1 MTVSEYEMYMTALD
15 EVEKRIGDDAKFPVV
30 KDSKIETCCYA
41 TLKFPEE
48 DVLSDEKPKTITLT
62 KEQRLTR
69 KYIVIECRLWYGNIQ
84 LRKKLKATLRA
95 SHVLAIHAHSRSV
108 ETKKLS
114 MYHEITKEKKTKLR
128 RP

>member
-41 TLKFPEE
+41 TLKLPEE

-62 KEQRLTR
+62 KEQTLTR
-69 KYIVIECRLWYGNIQ
+69 KYIVIECRL
-84 LRKKLKATLRA
+84 
-95 SHVLAIHAHSRSV
+95 
-108 ETKKLS
+108 
-114 MYHEITKEKKTKLR
+114 
-128 RP
+128 